1 MPTLLFHVTSA
12 ERAFGILDKGI
23 YVPSSRPGDI
33 CLNMYWQ
40 DKDGRLRSRPSPATR
55 YGGYGVSLD
64 LEWNGPEEEITD
76 SSHAYAPN
84 VLYHQ
89 TPLGSDIYWRSFVLP
104 GTTKHLKVTGLTI
117 GEAMTDD
124 WAEGKMPSA
133 LMGPWRFAPTWIRNK
148 FCNYGTTRVE
158 NYLSGMLGLN
168 GKALVV
174 SSTKMLDD

>member
-64 LEWNGPEEEITD
+64 LEWNGPEEEISDT
-76 SSHAYAPN
+76 SQAHAPN

-89 TPLGSDIYWRSFVLP
+89 TPLVSDIYWRSFVLP
-104 GTTKHLKVTGLTI
+104 GTTKHLKVAGLTM
-117 GEAMTDD
+117 GEAMSDD
-124 WAEGKMPSA
+124 WIKGEMPSA
-133 LMGPWRFAPTWIRNK
+133 LMGSWRFVPSWLRK
-148 FCNYGTTRVE
+148 EFCNYGTSKVE
-158 NYLSGMLGLN
+158 SQLSKMLGMN
-168 GKALVV
+168 GKRLVV
-174 SSTKMLDD
+174 SSTEMLDD